1 MASKKKKSIAWEN
14 RIVGYEVRPARSFR
28 AHEQNARR
36 HPNQQRAALR
46 GSLASVGWVLP
57 VLENVRTGKLLD
69 GHARIEEALLK
80 SEDHLV
86 PVIQVDVAEDEE
98 SLILA
103 TLDPITAMAN
113 YDKEALDALLRNVST
128 GDAALQS
135 LLSELA
141 TANGLY
147 NEVEITP
154 GAGGDEFDVT
164 PGVQQTR
171 VKAGDL
177 WQLGQHRLLVGDST
191 NADDVCKLMNGER
204 AVLFATDPPYLVD
217 YTGLNHP
224 QNWGP
229 GKKNKSK
236 DWSDTYHDW
245 DKAEAGEGLYDGFIA
260 MAIEHAIVPN
270 AAWYCWHASRKQSHL
285 GAVWEKHGAFV
296 HQQIIWFKTRAILTY
311 SLYLWAHEPCFF
323 GWIKGQKP
331 ARHSD
336 EHPKTVWEIPS
347 SEVESSEHPTS
358 KPIELFAIPMRMH
371 TQPGDLCYEPFC
383 GSGSQLIAAER
394 LKRRCYAMEREPN
407 YGEVIVR
414 RWEAETGQQAVL
426 LERNDG
432 HEEKLTKKRPS
443 AKANAEKARQTS
455 SKRAGKGKAATDK
468 TDT

>member
-46 GSLASVGWVLP
+46 GSLESVGWVLP

-86 PVIQVDVAEDEE
+86 PVVQVDVAEDEE

-113 YDKEALDALLRNVST
+113 YDKEALDALLRNIST

-141 TANGLY
+141 SANGLY
-147 NEVEITP
+147 NEVETTP

-164 PGVQQTR
+164 PVVQQTR

-177 WQLGQHRLLVGDST
+177 WQLGQHRLLIGDST
-191 NADDVCKLMNGER
+191 NTDDVRKLMNSER

-224 QNWGP
+224 QNR
-229 GKKNKSK
+229 KKSNNNK
-236 DWSDTYHDW
+236 DWRGSYHDW
-245 DKAEAGEGLYDGFIA
+245 DRAEDHEGLYEGFIA
-260 MAIEHAIVPN
+260 TAIAHAIVPN
-270 AAWYCWHASRKQSHL
+270 AAWYCWHASRKQAHL
-285 GAVWEKHGAFV
+285 ESVWEKLGAFV
-296 HQQIIWFKTRAILTY
+296 HQQIIWYKTRGVLTY

-323 GWIKGQKP
+323 GWMKGQKP
-331 ARHSD
+331 ARYPGD
-336 EHPKTVWEIPS
+336 HPKTVWEIPS
-347 SEVESSEHPTS
+347 SEVETNEHPTS
-358 KPIELFAIPMRMH
+358 KPIELFAIPMRIHM
-371 TQPGDLCYEPFC
+371 QPGDLCYEPFC

-414 RWEAETGQQAVL
+414 RWEAETGQEAVL

-432 HEEKLTKKRPS
+432 Q
-443 AKANAEKARQTS
+443 AEKPAPKQAGNKVANQTKQQTRG
-455 SKRAGKGKAATDK
+455 KRTSNKQNQADK

>member
-28 AHEQNARR
+28 AHEHNARR

-57 VLENVRTGKLLD
+57 VLENARTGKLLD

-80 SEDHLV
+80 SEEHLV

-98 SLILA
+98 PLILA

-147 NEVEITP
+147 NEVEVTP

-164 PGVQQTR
+164 PVAQQTR

-191 NADDVCKLMNGER
+191 KVDDVNKLMSGER

-224 QNWGP
+224 QNR
-229 GKKNKSK
+229 KKSNNNK
-236 DWSDTYHDW
+236 DWRGSYHDW
-245 DKAEAGEGLYDGFIA
+245 DRAEDHEGLYEGFIA
-260 MAIEHAIVPN
+260 TAIDHAIVPN
-270 AAWYCWHASRKQSHL
+270 AAWYCWHASRKQAHL
-285 GAVWEKHGAFV
+285 ESVWEKLGAFV
-296 HQQIIWFKTRAILTY
+296 HQQIIWYKTRGVLTY

-323 GWIKGQKP
+323 GWMKGQKP
-331 ARHSD
+331 ARYPGH
-336 EHPKTVWEIPS
+336 HPKTVWEIPS
-347 SEVESSEHPTS
+347 SEVETNEHPTS
-358 KPIELFAIPMRMH
+358 KPIELFAIPMRIH

-414 RWEAETGQQAVL
+414 RWEAETGQEAVL

-432 HEEKLTKKRPS
+432 Q
-443 AKANAEKARQTS
+443 AEKSATKQASNKVASQTTQQTRG
-455 SKRAGKGKAATDK
+455 KRTSPKQNRTDK